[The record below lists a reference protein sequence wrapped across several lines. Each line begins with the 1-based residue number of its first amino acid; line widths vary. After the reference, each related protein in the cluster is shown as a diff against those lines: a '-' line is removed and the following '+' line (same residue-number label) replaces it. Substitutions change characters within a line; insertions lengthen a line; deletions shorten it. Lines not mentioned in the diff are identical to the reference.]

1 MLRNFGKEVE
11 KVRAKL
17 CAELRETLPS
27 RQFSATITLAL
38 VDLTRTKERIRQT
51 AHLNERRKLIHEFD
65 RNRQAIEKGLRL
77 LRDAPCFLRRGRG
90 NLPELQQHVQDRVA
104 QAR

>member
-1 MLRNFGKEVE
+1 MLRNFSNEVE
-11 KVRAKL
+11 EAS
-17 CAELRETLPS
+17 AELCTAMRATPPS
-27 RQFSATITLAL
+27 KQFGPTIMLLL
-38 VDLTRTKERIRQT
+38 VNLSFTKERIRK
-51 AHLNERRKLIHEFD
+51 ANLNERRELIHEFD

-90 NLPELQQHVQDRVA
+90 NLPELQKHLQGGVA